1 MKYDI
6 KKQIA
11 LLASVL
17 AGCAVSVPVQASAK
31 SDITISIDQVD
42 ISLTRLKNSD
52 YEVPVFVRLA
62 QNVNL
67 NAVEFGIDV
76 DSRCR
81 FSIVTRSSYA
91 DLYGESISMDMSC
104 ASVPGAES
112 YAWLT
117 WASTSVYYYENS
129 NILLLLVKL
138 PETAKAGD
146 TYSVRYLTQSP
157 SDASKIQLWYNY
169 GTNTNYAETGSVIW
183 NDGKITVTPAEEE
196 PEPTTEPQTEYLP
209 GDANLDGS
217 IDILDAITVNRAVLG
232 KENLSD
238 LQVKTADLNGN
249 GIPDATD
256 SLMIMKKIVGLEI

>member
-1 MKYDI
+1 MKHHK

-11 LLASVL
+11 LLASGVL
-17 AGCAVSVPVQASAK
+17 ACAVTVPVQASAK
-31 SDITISIDQVD
+31 FDITVSIDNAEV
-42 ISLTRLKNSD
+42 SLTKLKNSG
-52 YEVPVFVRLA
+52 YEVPIFVRLA

-91 DLYGESISMDMSC
+91 DLYGEPVSMDMSS

-117 WASTSVYYYENS
+117 WASTSVYYYETS

-138 PETAKAGD
+138 PENAQAGD
-146 TYSVRYLTQSP
+146 AYTIRYLTQSP
-157 SDASKIQLWYNY
+157 SDASKTQLWYNY
-169 GTNTNYAETGSVIW
+169 GTNTNYAESGSVLW
-183 NDGKITVTPAEEE
+183 NDGTITVTPAENEPSSE
-196 PEPTTEPQTEYLP
+196 PEPEYLP
-209 GDANLDGS
+209 GDATLDGS
-217 IDILDAITVNRAVLG
+217 VDILDAITVNKAVLG

-238 LQVKTADLNGN
+238 LQIKASDLNGN
-249 GIPDATD
+249 GIPDSAD
-256 SLMIMKKIVGLEI
+256 ALMIMKKIVGLA